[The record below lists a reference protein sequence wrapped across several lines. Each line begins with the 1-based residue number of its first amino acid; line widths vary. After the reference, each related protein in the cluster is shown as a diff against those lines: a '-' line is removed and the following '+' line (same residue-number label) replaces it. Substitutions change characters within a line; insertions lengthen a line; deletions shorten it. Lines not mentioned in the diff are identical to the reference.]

1 MNPAD
6 FAINSYSSN
15 FSPHK
20 NSSLSK
26 GCAKAKSVNAN
37 KKYYAIKHIIPT
49 SHPSRIYMELK
60 CLKLMGGKDNIIEAT
75 LCLRN
80 LNHIVL
86 IMPYFSHDVF
96 NEYVGKLTVQEICD
110 YIYNLLKALE
120 KVHSYNIVHRDI
132 KPSNFLYSRKHRRY
146 ALIDF
151 GLAQDFNKEKNENGI
166 RSNEEK
172 KFVSPASETPHVF
185 GAKPVKRKLST
196 AYNSGS
202 TTPVNVELGISSI
215 KKARLTS
222 PATSDSQISASNSKV
237 KDSPSKHTRLA
248 LSVRSEKNSSKVE
261 NSKLKGGELPIQCK
275 RSLAL
280 QTNILRRSPRKLEN
294 VNRIKFLKV
303 SSSGSWTKSFE
314 NSVGASISG
323 YSCSGNYNSD
333 IMNNNTKG
341 STLQEVKTKSGRTLL
356 CPTSCRCYGSAK
368 VCSICLGRKSQHAP
382 RAGTPG
388 FRAPEVLLRHPNQTT
403 ALDIWSAGVI
413 LLCLASSRC
422 SFFRPVDDI
431 SSLAEIT
438 TVFGT
443 KTMKKIA
450 ANLEKL
456 FTCSEET
463 PPLDLRLICE
473 KSRANSSVKLDTDVR
488 KLNDNCCERL
498 QARHFGLYLLSG

>member
-1 MNPAD
+1 FYVINICYKKKLLSRSMNPAD
-6 FAINSYSSN
+6 FGINSYSSN

-20 NSSLSK
+20 NSSQSK
-26 GCAKAKSVNAN
+26 DEEIDDIAYLLDNVPELDSLFVLKKKVGYGTFSSVYLGCAKAKSVSAN

-110 YIYNLLKALE
+110 YIYNLFKALE

-222 PATSDSQISASNSKV
+222 PATSDSQISASNSTL

-294 VNRIKFLKV
+294 VNRIKFLKGFNSSV

-314 NSVGASISG
+314 NSVGASASG

-403 ALDIWSAGVI
+403 G
-413 LLCLASSRC
+413 
-422 SFFRPVDDI
+422 
-431 SSLAEIT
+431 
-438 TVFGT
+438 
-443 KTMKKIA
+443 
-450 ANLEKL
+450 
-456 FTCSEET
+456 
-463 PPLDLRLICE
+463 
-473 KSRANSSVKLDTDVR
+473 
-488 KLNDNCCERL
+488 
-498 QARHFGLYLLSG
+498 